1 MKLRW
6 DKYLWCVR
14 LAKTRSIASDLI
26 LKGKIKVNGET
37 IKPSREVKLNDLI
50 SFQKNTAT
58 FIFKAVGFTDKRV
71 GAQLVSNFLV
81 DLTPQ
86 EEKDKLKIYQAA
98 QRNYRQT
105 DGKPTKKD
113 RRELDDFLSNWGEYE
128 GVST

>member
-14 LAKTRSIASDLI
+14 LAKTRSLASELI
-26 LKGKIKVNGET
+26 SKGKIKVNGES

-50 SFQKNTAT
+50 SVQKNTAT
-58 FIFKAVGFTDKRV
+58 FTFKVVGFTDKRV

-86 EEKDKLKIYQAA
+86 EELEKLKLYQDA

-113 RRELDDFLSNWGEYE
+113 RRELDDFLSNWGDDD
-128 GVST
+128 VT

>member
-14 LAKTRSIASDLI
+14 LAKTRSIASELI
-26 LKGKIKVNGET
+26 SKGKIKVNGES

-50 SFQKNTAT
+50 SVQKNTAT
-58 FIFKAVGFTDKRV
+58 FTFKAIGFTDKRV

-86 EEKDKLKIYQAA
+86 DEIEKLKLYQSA

-113 RRELDDFLSNWGEYE
+113 RRELDDFLSNWGEDE
-128 GVST
+128 SA

>member
-14 LAKTRSIASDLI
+14 LAKTRSLASELI
-26 LKGKIKVNGET
+26 SKGKIKVNGES

-50 SFQKNTAT
+50 SVQKNTAT
-58 FIFKAVGFTDKRV
+58 FTFKAVGFTDKRV
-71 GAQLVSNFLV
+71 GAHLVSNFLV

-86 EEKDKLKIYQAA
+86 EEIEKLKLYHEA

-113 RRELDDFLSNWGEYE
+113 RRELDDFLSNWGDDD
-128 GVST
+128 VT

>member
-14 LAKTRSIASDLI
+14 LAKTRSLASELI
-26 LKGKIKVNGET
+26 SKGKIKVNGES

-50 SFQKNTAT
+50 SVQKNTAT
-58 FIFKAVGFTDKRV
+58 FTFKAVGFTDKRV

-86 EEKDKLKIYQAA
+86 EEIEKLKQYQDS

-113 RRELDDFLSNWGEYE
+113 RRELDDFLSNWGDDD
-128 GVST
+128 VT

>member
-26 LKGKIKVNGET
+26 SKGKIKVNGES

-50 SFQKNTAT
+50 SVQRNTAT
-58 FIFKAVGFTDKRV
+58 FTFKAIGFTDKRV

-86 EEKDKLKIYQAA
+86 EEIEKLKLYQSA

-113 RRELDDFLSNWGEYE
+113 RRELDDFLSNWGEDE
-128 GVST
+128 SA

>member
-14 LAKTRSIASDLI
+14 LAKTRSLASELI
-26 LKGKIKVNGET
+26 SKGKIKVNGES

-50 SFQKNTAT
+50 SVQKNTAT
-58 FIFKAVGFTDKRV
+58 FTFKVVGFTDKRV

-86 EEKDKLKIYQAA
+86 EELEKLKLYQEA

-113 RRELDDFLSNWGEYE
+113 RRELDDFLSNWGDDD
-128 GVST
+128 VT

>member
-14 LAKTRSIASDLI
+14 LTKTRSIASDLI
-26 LKGKIKVNGET
+26 LKGKIKVNGDS

-50 SFQKNTAT
+50 SIQKNTAVFT
-58 FIFKAVGFTDKRV
+58 FKAVGFTDKRV

-81 DLTPQ
+81 DLTSQ
-86 EEKDKLKIYQAA
+86 EEIEKYKQYQSA
-98 QRNYRQT
+98 QRNYRET

-113 RRELDDFLSNWGEYE
+113 RRELDDFLSNWGESIE
-128 GVST
+128 GI

>member
-14 LAKTRSIASDLI
+14 LAKTRSLASELI
-26 LKGKIKVNGET
+26 SKGKIKVNGES

-50 SFQKNTAT
+50 SVQKNTAT
-58 FIFKAVGFTDKRV
+58 FTFKAVGFTDKRV

-81 DLTPQ
+81 DLTP
-86 EEKDKLKIYQAA
+86 EEEIEKLKLYHEA

-113 RRELDDFLSNWGEYE
+113 RRELDDFLSNW
-128 GVST
+128 VDDDVT

>member
-14 LAKTRSIASDLI
+14 LAKTRSMASDLI
-26 LKGKIKVNGET
+26 SKGKIKVNGES

-50 SFQKNTAT
+50 SVQKNTAT
-58 FIFKAVGFTDKRV
+58 FTFKAIGFTDKRV

-86 EEKDKLKIYQAA
+86 EEIEKLKLYQSA

-113 RRELDDFLSNWGEYE
+113 RRELDDFLSNWGEDE
-128 GVST
+128 SA

>member
-14 LAKTRSIASDLI
+14 LAKTRSLASELI
-26 LKGKIKVNGET
+26 SKGKIKVNGES

-50 SFQKNTAT
+50 SVQKNTAT
-58 FIFKAVGFTDKRV
+58 FTFKAVGFTDKRV

-81 DLTPQ
+81 DLTP
-86 EEKDKLKIYQAA
+86 EEEIEKLKLYHEA

-113 RRELDDFLSNWGEYE
+113 RRELDDFLSNWGDDD
-128 GVST
+128 VT

>member
-26 LKGKIKVNGET
+26 SKGKIKVNGESV
-37 IKPSREVKLNDLI
+37 KPSREVKLNDLI
-50 SFQKNTAT
+50 SVQKNTAT
-58 FIFKAVGFTDKRV
+58 FTFKAVGFTDKRV

-86 EEKDKLKIYQAA
+86 EEIEKLKLYQDS

-113 RRELDDFLSNWGEYE
+113 RRELDDFLSNWGEDE
-128 GVST
+128 GA

>member
-26 LKGKIKVNGET
+26 SKGKIKVNGES

-50 SFQKNTAT
+50 SVQKNTAT
-58 FIFKAVGFTDKRV
+58 FTFKAVGFTDKRV

-86 EEKDKLKIYQAA
+86 EEIERLKLYQDA

-113 RRELDDFLSNWGEYE
+113 RRELDDFLSNWGEDE
-128 GVST
+128 GP

>member
-14 LAKTRSIASDLI
+14 LAKTRSLASELI
-26 LKGKIKVNGET
+26 SKGKIKVNGES

-50 SFQKNTAT
+50 SVQKNTAT
-58 FIFKAVGFTDKRV
+58 FTFKAVGFTDKRV

-86 EEKDKLKIYQAA
+86 EEIEKLKLYHEA

-113 RRELDDFLSNWGEYE
+113 RRELDDFLSNWGDDD
-128 GVST
+128 VT

>member
-6 DKYLWCVR
+6 DKFLWCVR

-26 LKGKIKVNGET
+26 SKGKIKVNGES

-50 SFQKNTAT
+50 SIQKNTAT
-58 FIFKAVGFTDKRV
+58 FTFKAVGYTDKRV

-86 EEKDKLKIYQAA
+86 EEIEKLKLYQAA

-113 RRELDDFLSNWGEYE
+113 RRELDDFLSNWCEDE
-128 GVST
+128 K

>member
-26 LKGKIKVNGET
+26 SKGKIKVNGESV
-37 IKPSREVKLNDLI
+37 KPSREVKLNDLI
-50 SFQKNTAT
+50 SVQKNTAT
-58 FIFKAVGFTDKRV
+58 FTFKAVGFTDKRV

-86 EEKDKLKIYQAA
+86 EEIEKLKQYQDS

-113 RRELDDFLSNWGEYE
+113 RRELDDFLSNWGEDE
-128 GVST
+128 GA